1 MASPLSSNLN
11 PFLNKANNNTKKK
24 EMSFLG
30 HSQCLDA
37 DRLQG
42 IPLPPRAGGEQEFHI
57 NVPLFHVCL
66 CSGAEGFWS
75 VSEWL

>member
-1 MASPLSSNLN
+1 
-11 PFLNKANNNTKKK
+11 
-24 EMSFLG
+24 MSFLG

-42 IPLPPRAGGEQEFHI
+42 IPRPPRAGGEQEFHI